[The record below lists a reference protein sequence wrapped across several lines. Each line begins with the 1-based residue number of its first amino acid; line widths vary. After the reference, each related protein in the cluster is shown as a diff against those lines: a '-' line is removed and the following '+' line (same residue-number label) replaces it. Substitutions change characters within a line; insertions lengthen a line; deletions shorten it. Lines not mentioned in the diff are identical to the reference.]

1 MSQQWAKESIDRLK
15 SAGIVSLSPSGNY
28 TRAEMAENIIAN
40 CNQDRQDGASKDTS
54 LNDSHVLQEIKEVK
68 LEIISLREEMQRNQ
82 KQSLDIIKQLQNE
95 NKKLHDDMNRVM
107 TCVAGQQRFLKH
119 LDYKERANNLIILG
133 LSEKNNFENAKSD
146 KEKIDYIFEKID
158 VPGIPLQYTSK
169 LLGVKSDGN
178 KVRPLLV
185 ELQNGNIR
193 KEVLKKFTDARN
205 IQQIKDVRL
214 KKDQHPAIR
223 AEWWRMFMAE
233 KKERDKPENVGSN
246 IVFDK
251 KKRILL

>member
-1 MSQQWAKESIDRLK
+1 
-15 SAGIVSLSPSGNY
+15 
-28 TRAEMAENIIAN
+28 
-40 CNQDRQDGASKDTS
+40 
-54 LNDSHVLQEIKEVK
+54 
-68 LEIISLREEMQRNQ
+68 MQRNQ

-95 NKKLHDDMNRVM
+95 NKKLHDDMNWVI
-107 TCVAGQQRFLKH
+107 TCVAGQQRFLEH

-146 KEKIDYIFEKID
+146 KEKIDYVFEKID

-169 LLGVKSDGN
+169 RLGVKGDGN

-205 IQQIKDVRL
+205 IQQIKDARL
-214 KKDQHPAIR
+214 KKDQQT
-223 AEWWRMFMAE
+223 
-233 KKERDKPENVGSN
+233 SN
-246 IVFDK
+246 SC
-251 KKRILL
+251 